1 MREGY
6 LHADAA
12 KIVLK
17 DMSVSSFPMKGNF
30 YVQKGKGEI
39 RMPQASAAA
48 PAVGRVPHHY
58 AGSGQVTHRW
68 VT

>member
-1 MREGY
+1 
-6 LHADAA
+6 
-12 KIVLK
+12 
-17 DMSVSSFPMKGNF
+17 MSVSSFPMKGNF

-48 PAVGRVPHHY
+48 PAGGRVPHHY